1 MSFQYRASTA
11 SAGLTVLVLTAQSA
25 AAASGVVEEIV
36 VTGDLREA
44 ELLRTPASVSVIDGA
59 TIAARGATHLE
70 DVLNVAPNV
79 NFASGASRARFF
91 QIRGI
96 GERGQF
102 AEPIDPSVGVIVD
115 DVDLSGAAGAA
126 TLFDMRQVEVFRGPQ
141 SGRYGANA
149 HAGLIV
155 MRSNAPTDE
164 FEARL
169 ELDAGEFESR
179 RVGAVVSGP
188 ITGPRLTGRVALQA
202 NESDGYIDNAFLGR
216 PTAERDERL
225 LRTRLRWLASDRV
238 TADLSWTRVE
248 VDNGYDNFSFESS
261 RNTRSD
267 SPGQDDHDADLL
279 SLRVDYDGDGI
290 DAEFIGA
297 ASDSRIDY
305 GYDEDWTFV
314 GFDPAEYSSTDR
326 YLRDRDTTS
335 LELRLRSDATGRILG
350 DRADWLAGLYFH
362 EREVDLTRLY
372 TFLTGPFTSSY
383 ETQRIAAFGE
393 LRTDLTNRLRLVAG
407 LRHERRDDGY
417 ADSEGVAF
425 DPEEGLW
432 GGRAGLEFDLGAN
445 LLAFVTSARGYK
457 AGGFNT
463 DGTLDADLR
472 RFDSESVWNHE
483 IGLKGRFA
491 NGALGARLALFWMDR
506 SDQQVA
512 TSEVRVRGD
521 GSAEFIDFVGNAAEG
536 TNHGLELEFDWAAT
550 AALTLSGS
558 LGLLSTEFDDFV
570 NVAGQDLSRRDQAHA
585 PRYQF
590 HLAAHWQDS
599 RGRFARLETEGRDDF
614 YWSDSHGER
623 ARAYELVHARA
634 GWRGERVEISVF
646 GRNLTDE
653 DYGVRGFGGFGN
665 DPRNG
670 YAAEEYVQ
678 LGEPRIVGVS
688 ARVEL

>member
-1 MSFQYRASTA
+1 MPFEFRTSSVR
-11 SAGLTVLVLTAQSA
+11 AGLA
-25 AAASGVVEEIV
+25 ALALCTPGAFAARAVVEEIV
-36 VTGDLREA
+36 VTGDLRES
-44 ELLRTPASVSVIDGA
+44 ELLRTPASVTVVDGK
-59 TIAARGATHLE
+59 TIEARGATHLE

-126 TLFDMRQVEVFRGPQ
+126 TLFDMQQIEVFRGPQ

-155 MRSNAPTDE
+155 MRSNAPTE
-164 FEARL
+164 ELEARL
-169 ELDAGEFESR
+169 EVDAGEYDSR
-179 RVGAVVSGP
+179 RVGAVLSGP
-188 ITGPRLTGRVALQA
+188 IAGPRLTGRVALQT
-202 NESDGYIDNAFLGR
+202 NESDGYIDNIFLDS
-216 PTAERDERL
+216 PTGDRDELL
-225 LRTRLRWLASDRV
+225 LRTRLRWLVGDRV
-238 TADLSWTRVE
+238 TADFSWTRVE
-248 VDNGYDNFSFESS
+248 VDNGYDHFSFESS
-261 RNTRSD
+261 RTVRSD
-267 SPGQDDHDADLL
+267 TPGQDEQVADLA
-279 SLRVDYDGDGI
+279 SLRVDYDGDGM
-290 DAEFIGA
+290 DVEFIGA

-305 GYDEDWTFV
+305 GYDEDWTFA
-314 GFDPAEYSSTDR
+314 GFHPFEYSSSDR
-326 YLRDRDTTS
+326 YLRDRDTVS
-335 LELRLRSDATGRILG
+335 LELRLRSDETGRIFDG
-350 DRADWLAGLYFH
+350 RTDWLAGAYFH

-372 TFLTGPFTSSY
+372 TFLPGPFTSGY
-383 ETQRIAAFGE
+383 ETRRLAAFGE
-393 LRTDLTNRLRLVAG
+393 LRTDLTDDLRLVAG
-407 LRHERRDDGY
+407 LRHEQRDDGY
-417 ADSEGVAF
+417 VDSENVAF

-432 GGRAGLEFDLGAN
+432 GGRIGLELDLGAD

-472 RFDSESVWNHE
+472 RFGSESVWNHE

-491 NGALGARLALFWMDR
+491 DGAVGARLALFWMDR

-512 TSEVRVRGD
+512 TSEVRVRAD

-550 AALTLSGS
+550 TALTVSGS
-558 LGLLSTEFDDFV
+558 LGLLATELDDFV
-570 NVAGQDLSRRDQAHA
+570 NSAGQDLSGRDQAHA

-590 HLAAHWQDS
+590 HLAADW
-599 RGRFARLETEGRDDF
+599 RGANGLFARLETEGRDDF
-614 YWSDSHGER
+614 YWSDSHGEE
-623 ARAYELVHARA
+623 ARGYELLHARA
-634 GWRGERVEISVF
+634 GWRGERLEVSVF

-678 LGEPRIVGVS
+678 LGEPRILGVS

>member
-1 MSFQYRASTA
+1 MPFQNRALA
-11 SAGLTVLVLTAQSA
+11 APAGFLVLAFAVRSA
-25 AAASGVVEEIV
+25 VAAPGLVEEIV

-44 ELLRTPASVSVIDGA
+44 ELMRTPASVSVVDGA

-126 TLFDMRQVEVFRGPQ
+126 TLFDMQQVEVFRGPQ

-164 FEARL
+164 LEARL
-169 ELDAGEFESR
+169 ELEAGEFDSR
-179 RVGAVVSGP
+179 RVGAVLSGP
-188 ITGPRLTGRVALQA
+188 IAGPRLTGRVALQA
-202 NESDGYIDNAFLGR
+202 NESDGYVDNLFLGR
-216 PTAERDERL
+216 PTAERDESL
-225 LRTRLRWLASDRV
+225 LRTRLRWLVSDRMA
-238 TADLSWTRVE
+238 ADFSWTRVE

-261 RNTRSD
+261 RTMRSD
-267 SPGQDDHDADLL
+267 SPGQDAQDANLA

-305 GYDEDWTFV
+305 GYDEDWSFV

-326 YLRDRDTTS
+326 YLRDRDTIS
-335 LELRLRSDATGRILG
+335 LELRLRSDETGRLFG
-350 DRADWLAGLYFH
+350 DRADWLAGVYFH

-372 TFLTGPFTSSY
+372 TFLPGPFTSAY
-383 ETQRIAAFGE
+383 ETQRLAAFGE
-393 LRTDLTNRLRLVAG
+393 LRTDLSDRLRLIGG
-407 LRHERRDDGY
+407 LRYERRDDRY
-417 ADSEGVAF
+417 SDSEGVAF
-425 DPEEGLW
+425 DPDEGLW
-432 GGRAGLEFDLGAN
+432 GGRAGLELDVGEN

-491 NGALGARLALFWMDR
+491 DGALGARLALFWMDR
-506 SDQQVA
+506 SDQQVG

-536 TNHGLELEFDWAAT
+536 TNQGLELEVDWAAT
-550 AALTLSGS
+550 TALTLSGS
-558 LGLLSTEFDDFV
+558 LGLLATELDDFV
-570 NVAGQDLSRRDQAHA
+570 NSAGQDLSDRDQAHA

-590 HLAAHWQDS
+590 HLAADWQGD
-599 RGRFARLETEGRDDF
+599 RGLFARLETEGRDDF
-614 YWSDSHGER
+614 YWSDSHGEQ
-623 ARAYELVHARA
+623 ARAYELVHGRI
-634 GWRGERVEISVF
+634 GWRGERLEVAVF

-670 YAAEEYVQ
+670 YATEEYVQ

-688 ARVEL
+688 ARMEL